1 MLAVVRSALLST
13 NRRHI
18 LVRQL
23 CSHHG
28 VLGSEVQCWK
38 CERMLKNVHKDTEEQ
53 FFCDCGEKVV
63 LPPSGKDYF
72 ELFGW

>member
-1 MLAVVRSALLST
+1 MEVREDAEECT
-13 NRRHI
+13 QEYR
-18 LVRQL
+18 
-23 CSHHG
+23 
-28 VLGSEVQCWK
+28 
-38 CERMLKNVHKDTEEQ
+38 EEQ

>member
-1 MLAVVRSALLST
+1 
-13 NRRHI
+13 
-18 LVRQL
+18 
-23 CSHHG
+23 
-28 VLGSEVQCWK
+28 
-38 CERMLKNVHKDTEEQ
+38 MLKNVHKNTEEQ